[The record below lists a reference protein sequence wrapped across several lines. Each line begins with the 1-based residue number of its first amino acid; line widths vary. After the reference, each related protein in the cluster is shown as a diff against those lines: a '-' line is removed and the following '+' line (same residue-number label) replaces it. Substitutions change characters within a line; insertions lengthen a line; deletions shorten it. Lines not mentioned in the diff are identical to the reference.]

1 MDKAMAETPKATP
14 DTAKPASWRRY
25 LPLAIIVIGLV
36 AAYAAGVQDYI
47 SLAVLA
53 EQRDALKQFVADHRI
68 ASALGYFV
76 LYALAVAFAFPAAS
90 ILTIFAGF
98 VFGWFIAG
106 TLTVFAAT
114 TGAAA
119 IFLAARSA
127 FGDVLRKRAGPF
139 AARLADGFSRGR
151 VQLSPGVAPRPR
163 VSVLCHQHCPGI
175 FRHQAAH
182 LRGRNLPRHHPGHL
196 RLHLAGPGARQRHR
210 CRRRARD
217 LDCGP
222 RDAGDHHRVSGL
234 AIVAAIPTIVRKFR
248 QRRLTPDGLTSPP
261 AFTSN
266 GRQPMSTAL
275 TPDICIIGGGSGG
288 LSVAAAAA
296 AFGVDV
302 VLVEKGKMGGDCLNY
317 GCVPS
322 KAMIAAGKHAHA
334 IAEAPEFGVTAGE
347 AKVNFRKVHD
357 HIHSVIGAIAP
368 NDSVERF
375 RAMGV
380 NVIEAEARF
389 VDKTTLMAGQ
399 TEIRARRYVVATGSS
414 ALVPPI
420 PGLIRSST

>member
-1 MDKAMAETPKATP
+1 MRSQSPTGQMDKAMAETPKATP

-25 LPLAIIVIGLV
+25 LPLAIIVMGLV

-139 AARLADGFSRGR
+139 AARLADGFSRDAFSYLL
-151 VQLSPGVAPRPR
+151 V
-163 VSVLCHQHCPGI
+163 
-175 FRHQAAH
+175 
-182 LRGRNLPRHHPGHL
+182 L
-196 RLHLAGPGARQRHR
+196 RLAPVFPFFVINIAPAFFDIKLRTYVAATFLGIIPGTFAYTWLGQGLDSVIVAAAGREISIS
-210 CRRRARD
+210 D
-217 LDCGP
+217 LVTP
-222 RDAGDHHRVSGL
+222 EITIAFLGL

-248 QRRLTPDGLTSPP
+248 
-261 AFTSN
+261 
-266 GRQPMSTAL
+266 GR
-275 TPDICIIGGGSGG
+275 G
-288 LSVAAAAA
+288 
-296 AFGVDV
+296 
-302 VLVEKGKMGGDCLNY
+302 
-317 GCVPS
+317 
-322 KAMIAAGKHAHA
+322 
-334 IAEAPEFGVTAGE
+334 
-347 AKVNFRKVHD
+347 
-357 HIHSVIGAIAP
+357 
-368 NDSVERF
+368 
-375 RAMGV
+375 
-380 NVIEAEARF
+380 
-389 VDKTTLMAGQ
+389 
-399 TEIRARRYVVATGSS
+399 
-414 ALVPPI
+414 
-420 PGLIRSST
+420 